1 MGKDI
6 DRILKQAL
14 APEGGPKAQL
24 NQSILK
30 QAEEMTYMKRGKK
43 KYHAI
48 ALAACLSL
56 TFCSITGF
64 AAYKYF
70 TPSQIA
76 EEMDNDMLAIAFA
89 GEYAVLVNETQ

>member
-43 KYHAI
+43 KYHE
-48 ALAACLSL
+48 
-56 TFCSITGF
+56 ITGLCG
-64 AAYKYF
+64 AAR
-70 TPSQIA
+70 
-76 EEMDNDMLAIAFA
+76 DGD
-89 GEYAVLVNETQ
+89 EY